1 MFLLFGATSGGKLSV
16 AYSKI
21 DKELRGEGYRIGDKA
36 YKSGVEASFSF
47 ISLSL
52 QVEGER
58 EGNGVEGVLHI
69 ERLGEKSV
77 KDLENVGI
85 GFARRGKGG

>member
-1 MFLLFGATSGGKLSV
+1 M
-16 AYSKI
+16 
-21 DKELRGEGYRIGDKA
+21 
-36 YKSGVEASFSF
+36 ASFSF